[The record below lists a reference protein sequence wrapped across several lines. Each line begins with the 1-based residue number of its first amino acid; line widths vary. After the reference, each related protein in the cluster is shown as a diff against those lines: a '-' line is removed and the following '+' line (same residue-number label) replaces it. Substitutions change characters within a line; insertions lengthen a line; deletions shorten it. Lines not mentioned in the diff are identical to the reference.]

1 MPFDNNIRRRKISG
15 ILSLNTQIIKVMSP
29 VEFENLT
36 LNEKAKLI
44 IKEGVFLSKSK
55 YKKLE
60 ITLYRVEDFFI
71 EIWYEPFLEKVY
83 KIDNLHSKKI
93 NPFLKHLNITSLN

>member
-1 MPFDNNIRRRKISG
+1 
-15 ILSLNTQIIKVMSP
+15 MSP

-36 LNEKAKLI
+36 LNEKAKVI

-55 YKKLE
+55 FTNLE

-71 EIWYEPFLEKVY
+71 EIWYEPTLERVF
-83 KIDNLHSKKI
+83 KIDNLHSKKV

>member
-1 MPFDNNIRRRKISG
+1 
-15 ILSLNTQIIKVMSP
+15 MSP

-36 LNEKAKLI
+36 LNEKAKVI

-55 YKKLE
+55 FHNLE

-71 EIWYEPFLEKVY
+71 EIWYEPTLERVF
-83 KIDNLHSKKI
+83 KIDNLHKKQV